1 MTRTLLRARYSHLS
15 IALHWLMVL
24 LLAAVYACVELR
36 GQFLRGSGGRQL
48 IVQLHFML
56 GLSVFVL
63 VWLRLL
69 ARSLGTTPRI
79 EPPPPFWQSSLARL
93 MHGALYALMLGMPLL
108 GWLTLS
114 AQNKPVFFW
123 GLVLPPLIDADK
135 DLGGRLQQWHMDL
148 GHWGYWL
155 IGLHALAG
163 LAHHYVR
170 RDDTLRRML
179 PGKP

>member
-24 LLAAVYACVELR
+24 LLAAVYACIELR

-93 MHGALYALMLGMPLL
+93 MHGALYAL
-108 GWLTLS
+108 
-114 AQNKPVFFW
+114 VFFW